1 MKDKHVAATGVDNAL
16 RRNLDILKIKD
27 FVPHDLRRTAATY
40 MSSMGTS
47 RLVISKI
54 LNHAE
59 QSITAIYDRHS
70 YDKEKRQALNMWAR
84 KLDSILKDKWANRQ
98 VKA

>member
-1 MKDKHVAATGVDNAL
+1 
-16 RRNLDILKIKD
+16 
-27 FVPHDLRRTAATY
+27 LRRTAATY

-59 QSITAIYDRHS
+59 QSITATYDRHS
-70 YDKEKRQALNMWAR
+70 YDKEKRKALDEWDQTLESIFSKKKTGRR
-84 KLDSILKDKWANRQ
+84 KKR
-98 VKA
+98 